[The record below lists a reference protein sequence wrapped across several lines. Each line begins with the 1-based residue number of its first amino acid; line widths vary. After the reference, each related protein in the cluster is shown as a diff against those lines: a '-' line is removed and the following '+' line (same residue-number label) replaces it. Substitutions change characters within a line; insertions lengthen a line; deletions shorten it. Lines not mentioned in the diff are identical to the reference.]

1 MKLNHGVARRRP
13 RLSPQQRAA
22 LLEELGRSPLA
33 VAEFAARHGVSVS
46 TLYGWRRRTG
56 VIRRPVAAARPA
68 VRSLFQSIPLGQVL
82 GATGSWVGEVSLPD
96 GTQLRWNSQ
105 LSMAALQEVLAQRRR
120 PC

>member
-1 MKLNHGVARRRP
+1 
-13 RLSPQQRAA
+13 
-22 LLEELGRSPLA
+22 LGRSPLA

-68 VRSLFQSIPLGQVL
+68 RAVFQSIPLGQVL
-82 GATGSWVGEVSLPD
+82 GDTGSWVGELRLPD
-96 GTQLRWNSQ
+96 GTQLRWNSG
-105 LSMAALQEVLAQRRR
+105 LCAAALREVLAQLRR